1 MEQNDDEIYIL
12 KEKDFILISDKN
24 IQYKVK
30 LFITNNDLFCIN
42 LFTNKINPSKK
53 YSLSLGMNDLIK
65 NRFFKIFINIDEIFR
80 ELENKIEK
88 SNIIEDS
95 NLIYLDIPIGL
106 NVINDIILE
115 IKEAKKTNEE
125 IIQELKAEIN
135 NQNNIIKNKDIKIKE
150 LENQLKLNEN
160 LKKQEKNIIKNKDIK
175 IKELENQL
183 NENLKKHENE
193 INLLKKEI
201 EERKNNIIKKNIF
214 PESTI
219 INNEQWNLIKDWINP
234 NLDMKFNLIFKKSRD
249 GSNVSDFHRFCDN
262 KGKIILLIET
272 NNNFKFGGYT
282 PLNFDESDQGK
293 NDNNSFLF
301 SITNNQKYTKK
312 NQNDSIHCRKNWIAF
327 GRDNYDLYFDNH
339 LNSGGLQSNNYTSY
353 LNDLNL
359 NGGNGEFITKEIEVY
374 QVQF

>member
-1 MEQNDDEIYIL
+1 MELNEDENNII
-12 KEKDFILISDKN
+12 KEKDFNLISDNK
-24 IQYKVK
+24 IEYKIK

-42 LFTNKINPSKK
+42 IFTNKIISSKK
-53 YSLSLGMNDLIK
+53 YSLSLTMDDLIK
-65 NRFFKIFINIDEIFR
+65 NRFFKIFINLEEIFR

-88 SNIIEDS
+88 SKIIEDS

-115 IKEAKKTNEE
+115 IKEANKTNEE

-150 LENQLKLNEN
+150 LENQL
-160 LKKQEKNIIKNKDIK
+160 
-175 IKELENQL
+175 

-193 INLLKKEI
+193 INLLKKKI
-201 EERKNNIIKKNIF
+201 EERKNIIIKKNIF

-219 INNEQWNLIKDWINP
+219 INNKQWNLIKDWINP
-234 NLDMKFNLIFKKSRD
+234 IKFNLIFKKSRD

-282 PLNFDESDQGK
+282 PLDFDESGQGK

-301 SITNNQKYTKK
+301 SITNNKKYTKK
-312 NQNDSIHCRKNWIAF
+312 NQYNSIHCRQNWIAF
-327 GRDNYDLYFDNH
+327 GYDSYDLYFESH
-339 LNSGGLQSNNYTSY
+339 LYSGGLQSKKDTSY

-359 NGGNGEFITKEIEVY
+359 NGGNDKFITKEIEVY